1 MSKRRTH
8 STIDRLPAPLRDTL
22 TRMLCDN
29 EWPAD
34 FQGGKGFGYN
44 GQTESQTGSP
54 RYEDMVEY
62 CRQQGHVVSLSS
74 VGRWA
79 MRMRTIARMKQA
91 GLITREVMKDLNN
104 EKASQTQKAAAE
116 MITAVAIEYVS
127 EHESF
132 GADEIRDVAKAMKD
146 CAAVAINSDKYVREQ
161 ISQKVKAAAAAT
173 KEKLTA
179 AGLDRKLIQEII
191 DEHLGVTK

>member
-8 STIDRLPAPLRDTL
+8 STIDTLPAALRETL
-22 TRMLCDN
+22 TAMLVDN
-29 EWPAD
+29 QWPED
-34 FQGGKGFGYN
+34 FLNRDLLTAGN
-44 GQTESQTGSP
+44 P
-54 RYEDMVEY
+54 RYEDLVEY
-62 CRQQGHVVSLSS
+62 CRQRGHVVSLSS

-79 MRMRTIARMKQA
+79 MRLRTIARMKQA
-91 GLITREVMKDLNN
+91 GLITREIMQDLNN

-161 ISQKVKAAAAAT
+161 ISAKVKAAAAST